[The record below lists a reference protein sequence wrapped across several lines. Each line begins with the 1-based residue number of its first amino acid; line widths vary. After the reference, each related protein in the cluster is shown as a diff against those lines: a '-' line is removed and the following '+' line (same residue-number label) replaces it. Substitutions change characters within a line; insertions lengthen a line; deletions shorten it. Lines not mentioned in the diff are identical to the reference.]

1 MRMCKT
7 SLRPA
12 LIIVAATMAAM
23 LGTTHAS
30 AIKEV
35 DQREFGMVGIVR
47 GQALRLNVVSID
59 NPDFKP
65 APVRLELMFLD
76 SEGNLFLNPDG
87 TPVRKRVVLAPG
99 QADFLDISFPPFL
112 DGGRIQIRA
121 VMRSIDNPDLRG
133 IDNPDFITTLEGF
146 DTETGRTFFVIE
158 GRASGRSKGIQ

>member
-12 LIIVAATMAAM
+12 LIIVAAAMAAM
-23 LGTTHAS
+23 LGTTPAS

-35 DQREFGMVGIVR
+35 DQREFGMVGIAR
-47 GQALRLNVVSID
+47 GQVLRLNVVSID
-59 NPDFKP
+59 NPDLKP

-76 SEGNLFLNPDG
+76 SEGHPFLNPDG

-112 DGGRIQIRA
+112 DGGRVQIRA
-121 VMRSIDNPDLRG
+121 VVRS

-158 GRASGRSKGIQ
+158 DGRSKGIQ